1 MHPLVG
7 KLSELSDDD
16 LMIKINDLNTRLSR
30 AYRFGYGDAVQQLH
44 MILEEYNWERQ
55 RRYEKTLLEM
65 EELAKKNGDYKDYI
79 NIG

>member
-1 MHPLVG
+1 M
-7 KLSELSDDD
+7 SELSDDE
-16 LMIKINDLNTRLSR
+16 LTIKLNDLNSRLSR
-30 AYRFGYGDAVQQLH
+30 AYRFGYSDAVAQLH